1 MVVGNGCY
9 WQEDVLLWLHW
20 AFLVLR
26 CNPDP
31 LLVWRGTP
39 LWVGYMCT
47 LHLGLT
53 PSGSSIWD
61 TVWQGRG

>member
-1 MVVGNGCY
+1 MVALG
-9 WQEDVLLWLHW
+9 
-20 AFLVLR
+20 FLVPR